1 VKGNPGHPPAYRPAD
16 YVRGYS
22 REQIVEHVSECLSIF
37 AELDNEEPTGIPLA
51 IAPAVFSVVQIMVA
65 AVEPSPEKIAAMQA
79 AAKLAG
85 MDGAA
90 LVGRG

>member
-22 REQIVEHVSECLSIF
+22 REHVLDHVSECLSIF
-37 AELDNEEPTGIPLA
+37 AELEDEHEIPAA
-51 IAPAVFSVVQIMVA
+51 IAPAVFSVVQLMVA

-79 AAKLAG
+79 AAQLVG
-85 MDGAA
+85 MDGATLA
-90 LVGRG
+90 GRG